1 MKYPLGAKN
10 DIILTLTCGDAR
22 GIVAI
27 LANGLLELDA
37 YIIANKQFT
46 DHAKNTF
53 VMRTVFEDDLD
64 DPEAIADH
72 LAGRVAEFDATLRVR
87 RADDHPRVM
96 ILVSKYDHCL
106 LDLLMRHHSGELDA
120 DIPIVVSNHDDLR
133 PTVERE
139 GFEFRHLPVTPET
152 RDATDAEL
160 LGLIEE
166 HQTDLVVLARY
177 MQILSSTVCERLE
190 GRIINIPHSFLPG
203 FKGGR
208 PYHQAWDRGV
218 KLIGAT
224 AHYVTAELDEGP
236 IITQDV
242 TPVNHADT
250 PASMV
255 TAGRDIERLVL
266 SRAVRAHVEER
277 VFLIGHRTVVFS

>member
-1 MKYPLGAKN
+1 MN
-10 DIILTLTCGDAR
+10 EFILTLTCADAR
-22 GIVAI
+22 GIVASF
-27 LANGLLELDA
+27 ATGLLELEA
-37 YIIANKQFT
+37 NIIANKQFT
-46 DHAKNTF
+46 DHATNTF
-53 VMRTVFEDDLD
+53 VMRTVFEDDLE
-64 DPEAIADH
+64 DPRKVIDH
-72 LAGRVAEFDATLRVR
+72 LQSRVQDFQGELRVR
-87 RADDHPRVM
+87 RADDRPRVM

-106 LDLLMRHHSGELDA
+106 LDLLIRHHSGELEA

-133 PTVERE
+133 DIVERE
-139 GFEFRHLPVTPET
+139 GIEFHHIPVSPET
-152 RDATDAEL
+152 MSEIDAEL
-160 LGLIEE
+160 LGLIEAYE
-166 HQTDLVVLARY
+166 IDLVVLARY
-177 MQILSSTVCERLE
+177 MQILSAEVCERLA
-190 GRIINIPHSFLPG
+190 GRIINIHHSFLPG

-208 PYHQAWDRGV
+208 PYHQAWERGV

-224 AHYVTAELDEGP
+224 AHYVTADLDEGP
-236 IITQDV
+236 IIAQDV

>member
-1 MKYPLGAKN
+1 MN
-10 DIILTLTCGDAR
+10 EFILTLTCADAR
-22 GIVAI
+22 GIVASF
-27 LANGLLELDA
+27 ATGLLELDA
-37 YIIANKQFT
+37 NIIANKQFT
-46 DHAKNTF
+46 DHATNTF

-64 DPEAIADH
+64 DPRQVIDH
-72 LAGRVAEFDATLRVR
+72 LESRVQEFNGELRVR
-87 RADDHPRVM
+87 RVDDRPRIL

-106 LDLLMRHHSGELDA
+106 LDLLMRHHSGELEA
-120 DIPIVVSNHDDLR
+120 DIPIVVSNHEDLR
-133 PTVERE
+133 DIVERE
-139 GFEFRHLPVTPET
+139 GIEFHHIPVSPET
-152 RDATDAEL
+152 MSETDAEL
-160 LGLIEE
+160 LGLIEDYE
-166 HQTDLVVLARY
+166 IDLVVLARY
-177 MQILSSTVCERLE
+177 MQILSPEVCERLA
-190 GRIINIPHSFLPG
+190 GRIINIHHSFLPG

-208 PYHQAWDRGV
+208 PYHQAWERGV

-224 AHYVTAELDEGP
+224 AHYVTVDLDEGP

-250 PASMV
+250 PVSMV

>member
-1 MKYPLGAKN
+1 MN
-10 DIILTLTCGDAR
+10 DFILTLTCADAR
-22 GIVAI
+22 GIVASF
-27 LANGLLELDA
+27 ATGLLELEA
-37 YIIANKQFT
+37 NIIANKQFT
-46 DHAKNTF
+46 DHATNTF

-64 DPEAIADH
+64 DPGAIATH
-72 LAGRVAEFDATLRVR
+72 LEDRVREFDATLRVR

-106 LDLLMRHHSGELDA
+106 LDLLIRHHSGELKA
-120 DIPIVVSNHDDLR
+120 DIAIVVSNHEDLR
-133 PTVERE
+133 STVERE
-139 GFEFRHLPVTPET
+139 GIEFRYIPITPDR
-152 RDATDAEL
+152 RDASDAEL
-160 LGLIEE
+160 LALIDE
-166 HQTDLVVLARY
+166 QSIDLVVLARY
-177 MQILSSTVCERLE
+177 MQILSPEVCDRFA
-190 GRIINIPHSFLPG
+190 GRIINIHHSFLPG

-208 PYHQAWDRGV
+208 PYHQAWERGV

-250 PASMV
+250 PVSMV

>member
-1 MKYPLGAKN
+1 MN
-10 DIILTLTCGDAR
+10 EFILTLTCADAR
-22 GIVAI
+22 GIVASF
-27 LANGLLELDA
+27 ATGLLELDA
-37 YIIANKQFT
+37 NIIANKQFT
-46 DHAKNTF
+46 DHATNTF

-64 DPEAIADH
+64 DPRQVIDH
-72 LAGRVAEFDATLRVR
+72 LESRVQEFNGELRVR
-87 RADDHPRVM
+87 RVDDRPRIM
-96 ILVSKYDHCL
+96 ILVSRYDHCL
-106 LDLLMRHHSGELDA
+106 LDLLMRHHSGELEA
-120 DIPIVVSNHDDLR
+120 DIPIVVSNHEDLR
-133 PTVERE
+133 DIVERE
-139 GFEFRHLPVTPET
+139 GIEFHHIPVSPET
-152 RDATDAEL
+152 MSETDAEL
-160 LGLIEE
+160 LGLIEDYE
-166 HQTDLVVLARY
+166 IDLVVLARY
-177 MQILSSTVCERLE
+177 MQILSPEVCGRLA
-190 GRIINIPHSFLPG
+190 GRIINIHHSFLPG

-208 PYHQAWDRGV
+208 PYHQAWERGV

-224 AHYVTAELDEGP
+224 AHYVTADLDEGP

>member
-1 MKYPLGAKN
+1 MN
-10 DIILTLTCGDAR
+10 EFILTLTCADAR
-22 GIVAI
+22 GIVASF
-27 LANGLLELDA
+27 ATGLLELDA
-37 YIIANKQFT
+37 NIIANKQFT
-46 DHAKNTF
+46 DHATNTF

-64 DPEAIADH
+64 DPQHIIDH
-72 LAGRVAEFDATLRVR
+72 LAPRVQEFDGDMRVR
-87 RADDHPRVM
+87 RVDDRPRAM

-106 LDLLMRHHSGELDA
+106 LDLLMRHHSGELEA
-120 DIPIVVSNHDDLR
+120 DIPIVVSNHNNLR
-133 PTVERE
+133 LTVERE
-139 GFEFRHLPVTPET
+139 GIEFRHIPVTPET
-152 RDATDAEL
+152 REQADAQL
-160 LGLIEE
+160 LSLIHEMDV
-166 HQTDLVVLARY
+166 DLVVLARY
-177 MQILSSTVCERLE
+177 MQILGPNVCDPLG
-190 GRIINIPHSFLPG
+190 GRIINIHHSFLPG

-208 PYHQAWDRGV
+208 PYHQAWERGV

-224 AHYVTAELDEGP
+224 AHYVTADLDEGP

>member
-1 MKYPLGAKN
+1 MN
-10 DIILTLTCGDAR
+10 EFILTLKCADAR
-22 GIVAI
+22 GIVASF
-27 LANGLLELDA
+27 ATGLLELDA
-37 YIIANKQFT
+37 NIIANKQFT
-46 DHAKNTF
+46 DHATNAF
-53 VMRTVFEDDLD
+53 VMRTVFEDDLE
-64 DPEAIADH
+64 DPREIAAH
-72 LAGRVAEFDATLRVR
+72 LESRVQEFDGELRVR
-87 RADDHPRVM
+87 RLDNRPRVM
-96 ILVSKYDHCL
+96 ILVSKFDHCL
-106 LDLLMRHHSGELDA
+106 LDLLIRHHSGELAA

-133 PTVERE
+133 STVERE
-139 GFEFRHLPVTPET
+139 GIEFRHIPVSPET
-152 RDATDAEL
+152 REAADAQL
-160 LGLIEE
+160 LSLIDEMDI
-166 HQTDLVVLARY
+166 DLVVLARY
-177 MQILSSTVCERLE
+177 MQILSPDVCERLV
-190 GRIINIPHSFLPG
+190 GRIINIHHSFLPG

-224 AHYVTAELDEGP
+224 AHYVTADLDEGP

-242 TPVNHADT
+242 TAVNHADT

>member
-1 MKYPLGAKN
+1 MN
-10 DIILTLTCGDAR
+10 QFILTLKCADVR
-22 GIVAI
+22 GIVASF
-27 LANGLLELDA
+27 ATGLLELDA
-37 YIIANKQFT
+37 NIIANKQFT
-46 DHAKNTF
+46 DHATNTF
-53 VMRTVFEDDLD
+53 VMRAVFEDDLE
-64 DPEAIADH
+64 DPREIAAH
-72 LAGRVAEFDATLRVR
+72 LKSRVQQFDAELRVR
-87 RADDHPRVM
+87 RADDRPRVM

-106 LDLLMRHHSGELDA
+106 LDLLIRHHSGELEA
-120 DIPIVVSNHDDLR
+120 DIRVVVSNHDDLQEI
-133 PTVERE
+133 VERE
-139 GFEFRHLPVTPET
+139 GIEFRHVPVTPET
-152 RDATDAEL
+152 RAQADEEL
-160 LGLIEE
+160 LRLVEE
-166 HQTDLVVLARY
+166 YEIDLVVLARY
-177 MQILSSTVCERLE
+177 MQILSPDICDRLA
-190 GRIINIPHSFLPG
+190 GRIINIHHSFLPG

-224 AHYVTAELDEGP
+224 AHYVTADLDEGP

>member
-1 MKYPLGAKN
+1 MN
-10 DIILTLTCGDAR
+10 EFILTLTCTDVR
-22 GIVAI
+22 GIVASF
-27 LANGLLELDA
+27 ATGLLELDA
-37 YIIANKQFT
+37 NIIANKQFT
-46 DHAKNTF
+46 DHATNTF

-64 DPEAIADH
+64 DPQKIVDH
-72 LAGRVAEFDATLRVR
+72 LEGRVREFKGDLRVR
-87 RADDHPRVM
+87 RVDDRPRVM

-106 LDLLMRHHSGELDA
+106 LDLLMRQHSGELEA
-120 DIPIVVSNHDDLR
+120 DIPIVVSNHEDLR
-133 PTVERE
+133 EIVERE
-139 GFEFRHLPVTPET
+139 GIEYRHIPVSPET
-152 RDATDAEL
+152 RAQADAEL
-160 LGLIEE
+160 LELVEDQRI
-166 HQTDLVVLARY
+166 DLVVLARY
-177 MQILSSTVCERLE
+177 MQIVSPEVCDRLV
-190 GRIINIPHSFLPG
+190 GRIINIHHSFLPG
-203 FKGGR
+203 FKGAR
-208 PYHQAWDRGV
+208 PYHQAWERGV

-236 IITQDV
+236 IISQDV

>member
-1 MKYPLGAKN
+1 MN
-10 DIILTLTCGDAR
+10 EFILTLTCADAR
-22 GIVAI
+22 GIVASF
-27 LANGLLELDA
+27 ATGLLELDA
-37 YIIANKQFT
+37 NIIANKQFT
-46 DHAKNTF
+46 DHETNTF

-64 DPEAIADH
+64 DPGAIAAH
-72 LAGRVAEFDATLRVR
+72 LEDRVREFDATLRVR

-106 LDLLMRHHSGELDA
+106 LDLLIRHHSGELKA
-120 DIPIVVSNHDDLR
+120 DIPIVVSNHEDLR
-133 PTVERE
+133 STVERE
-139 GFEFRHLPVTPET
+139 GIEFRYLPITPDT
-152 RDATDAEL
+152 RDTADAEL
-160 LGLIEE
+160 LSLIDE
-166 HQTDLVVLARY
+166 QSIDLVVLARY
-177 MQILSSTVCERLE
+177 MQILSPEVCDRLA
-190 GRIINIPHSFLPG
+190 GRIINIHHSFLPG

-208 PYHQAWDRGV
+208 PYHQAWERGV

-224 AHYVTAELDEGP
+224 AHYVTADLDEGP

-250 PASMV
+250 PVSMV

>member
-1 MKYPLGAKN
+1 MN
-10 DIILTLTCGDAR
+10 EFILTLKCADAR
-22 GIVAI
+22 GIVASF
-27 LANGLLELDA
+27 ATGLLELEA
-37 YIIANKQFT
+37 NIIANKQFT
-46 DHAKNTF
+46 DHATNTF
-53 VMRTVFEDDLD
+53 VMRTVFEGDLE
-64 DPEAIADH
+64 DPRQVIDH
-72 LAGRVAEFDATLRVR
+72 LQSRVQDFEGELRVR
-87 RADDHPRVM
+87 RADDRPRVM

-106 LDLLMRHHSGELDA
+106 LDLLIRHHSGELEA

-133 PTVERE
+133 DIVERE
-139 GFEFRHLPVTPET
+139 GIEFHHIAVSPET
-152 RDATDAEL
+152 MSEADAEL
-160 LGLIEE
+160 LGLIEDHE
-166 HQTDLVVLARY
+166 IDLVVLARY
-177 MQILSSTVCERLE
+177 MQILNPEVCEPLA
-190 GRIINIPHSFLPG
+190 GRIINIHHSFLPG

-208 PYHQAWDRGV
+208 PYHQAWERGV

-224 AHYVTAELDEGP
+224 AHYVTVDLDEGP

>member
-1 MKYPLGAKN
+1 MN
-10 DIILTLTCGDAR
+10 EFILTLTCDDAR
-22 GIVAI
+22 GIVASF
-27 LANGLLELDA
+27 ATGLLELDA
-37 YIIANKQFT
+37 NIIANKQFT
-46 DHAKNTF
+46 DHDTNTF

-64 DPEAIADH
+64 DPQQIIDH
-72 LAGRVAEFDATLRVR
+72 LTPRVQEFDGEMRVR
-87 RADDHPRVM
+87 RVDDRPRAM

-106 LDLLMRHHSGELDA
+106 LDLLMRHHSGELEA
-120 DIPIVVSNHDDLR
+120 DIPIVVSNHNDLR
-133 PTVERE
+133 LTVERE
-139 GFEFRHLPVTPET
+139 GIEFRHIPVTPET
-152 RDATDAEL
+152 RERADAQL
-160 LGLIEE
+160 LSLIHEMDI
-166 HQTDLVVLARY
+166 DLVVLARY
-177 MQILSSTVCERLE
+177 MQIISPNVCDRLA
-190 GRIINIPHSFLPG
+190 GRIINIHHSFLPG

-208 PYHQAWDRGV
+208 PYHQAWERGV

-224 AHYVTAELDEGP
+224 AHYVTADLDEGP

>member
-1 MKYPLGAKN
+1 MN
-10 DIILTLTCGDAR
+10 EFILTLKCADAR
-22 GIVAI
+22 GIVASF
-27 LANGLLELDA
+27 ATGLLELDA
-37 YIIANKQFT
+37 NIIANKQFT
-46 DHAKNTF
+46 DHATNTF
-53 VMRTVFEDDLD
+53 VMRTVFEDDLE
-64 DPEAIADH
+64 DPRQVIDH
-72 LAGRVAEFDATLRVR
+72 LRTRVQDFEGELRVR
-87 RADDHPRVM
+87 RADDRPRVM

-106 LDLLMRHHSGELDA
+106 LDLLIRHHSGELEA

-133 PTVERE
+133 DIVERE
-139 GFEFRHLPVTPET
+139 GIEFHHIPVSPET
-152 RDATDAEL
+152 MSETDAEL
-160 LGLIEE
+160 LGLIED
-166 HQTDLVVLARY
+166 HKIDLVVLARY
-177 MQILSSTVCERLE
+177 MQILTPEVCEQLT
-190 GRIINIPHSFLPG
+190 GRIINIHHSFLPG

-208 PYHQAWDRGV
+208 PYHQAWERGV

-224 AHYVTAELDEGP
+224 AHYVTVDLDEGP

>member
-1 MKYPLGAKN
+1 MN
-10 DIILTLTCGDAR
+10 EFILTLTCADAR
-22 GIVAI
+22 GIVAGF
-27 LANGLLELDA
+27 ATGLLELDA
-37 YIIANKQFT
+37 NIIANKQFT
-46 DHAKNTF
+46 DHATNTF

-64 DPEAIADH
+64 DPQQIIDH
-72 LAGRVAEFDATLRVR
+72 LAPRVQEFGARLRVR
-87 RADDHPRVM
+87 RVDDRPRVM

-106 LDLLMRHHSGELDA
+106 LDLLNRHHSGELEA
-120 DIPIVVSNHDDLR
+120 DIPIVVSNHEDLR
-133 PTVERE
+133 DIVERE
-139 GFEFRHLPVTPET
+139 GIEFRYVPVSPET
-152 RDATDAEL
+152 GTQSDEEL
-160 LGLIEE
+160 LSLIEE
-166 HQTDLVVLARY
+166 FRIDLVVLARY
-177 MQILSSTVCERLE
+177 MQILSPNVCDRLA
-190 GRIINIPHSFLPG
+190 GRIINIHHSFLPG

-208 PYHQAWDRGV
+208 PYHQAWERGV

-224 AHYVTAELDEGP
+224 AHYVTADLDEGP

>member
-1 MKYPLGAKN
+1 MN
-10 DIILTLTCGDAR
+10 EFILTLTCADTR
-22 GIVAI
+22 GIVASF
-27 LANGLLELDA
+27 ATGLLELDA
-37 YIIANKQFT
+37 NIIANKQFT
-46 DHAKNTF
+46 DHETNTF
-53 VMRTVFEDDLD
+53 VMRSVFEADLD
-64 DPEAIADH
+64 DPAAVAIH
-72 LAGRVAEFDATLRVR
+72 LADRVRTFDAKLRVR
-87 RADDHPRVM
+87 RADAYPRVM

-106 LDLLMRHHSGELDA
+106 LDLLFRHHSGELKA
-120 DIPIVVSNHDDLR
+120 TIPIVASNHDDLR
-133 PTVERE
+133 SAVERE
-139 GFEFRHLPVTPET
+139 GIEFRHVAVPTGDREE
-152 RDATDAEL
+152 ADAEL
-160 LGLIEE
+160 LSLVETHDI
-166 HQTDLVVLARY
+166 DLVVLARY
-177 MQILSSTVCERLE
+177 MQILGPEVCARLA
-190 GRIINIPHSFLPG
+190 GRIINIHHSFLPG

-208 PYHQAWDRGV
+208 PYHQAWERGV

-224 AHYVTAELDEGP
+224 AHYVTADLDEGP

>member
-1 MKYPLGAKN
+1 MN
-10 DIILTLTCGDAR
+10 EFILTLTCADAR
-22 GIVAI
+22 GIVTSFAT
-27 LANGLLELDA
+27 GLLELEA
-37 YIIANKQFT
+37 NIIANKQFT
-46 DHAKNTF
+46 DHATNTF

-64 DPEAIADH
+64 DPQQIIAH
-72 LAGRVAEFDATLRVR
+72 LAPRVQEFDAQLRVR
-87 RADDHPRVM
+87 RVDDRPRIM

-106 LDLLMRHHSGELDA
+106 LDLLNRHHSGELDA
-120 DIPIVVSNHDDLR
+120 DISIVVSNHDDLR
-133 PTVERE
+133 DVVERE
-139 GFEFRHLPVTPET
+139 GIKFLHVPVSPET
-152 RDATDAEL
+152 RAQADEEL
-160 LGLIEE
+160 LTLIEE
-166 HQTDLVVLARY
+166 LRIDLVVLARY
-177 MQILSSTVCERLE
+177 MQILSPGLCDRLA
-190 GRIINIPHSFLPG
+190 GRIINIHHSFLPG

-208 PYHQAWDRGV
+208 PYHQAWERGV

-224 AHYVTAELDEGP
+224 AHYVTADLDEGP

-250 PASMV
+250 PSSMV

>member
-1 MKYPLGAKN
+1 MN
-10 DIILTLTCGDAR
+10 EFILTLTCADAR
-22 GIVAI
+22 GIVASF
-27 LANGLLELDA
+27 ATGLLELEA
-37 YIIANKQFT
+37 NIIANKQFT
-46 DHAKNTF
+46 DHATNTF

-64 DPEAIADH
+64 DPQQIIDH
-72 LAGRVAEFDATLRVR
+72 LAPRVQEFGARLRVR
-87 RADDHPRVM
+87 RVDDRPRVM

-106 LDLLMRHHSGELDA
+106 LDLLNRHHSGELEA
-120 DIPIVVSNHDDLR
+120 DISIVVSNHEDLR
-133 PTVERE
+133 DIVERE
-139 GFEFRHLPVTPET
+139 GIEFHHVPVSPET
-152 RDATDAEL
+152 RAQADEEL
-160 LGLIEE
+160 LSLIEE
-166 HQTDLVVLARY
+166 FRIDLVVLARY
-177 MQILSSTVCERLE
+177 MQIISPNVCDRLAA
-190 GRIINIPHSFLPG
+190 RIINIHHSFLPG

-208 PYHQAWDRGV
+208 PYHQAWERGV

-224 AHYVTAELDEGP
+224 AHYVTADLDEGP

-277 VFLIGHRTVVFS
+277 VFLIGNRTVVFS